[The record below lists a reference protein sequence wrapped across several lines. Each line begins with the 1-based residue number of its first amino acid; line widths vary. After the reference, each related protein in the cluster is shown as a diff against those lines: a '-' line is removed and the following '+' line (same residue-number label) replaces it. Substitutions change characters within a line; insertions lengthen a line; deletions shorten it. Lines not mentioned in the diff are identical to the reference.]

1 MAPRSGVQDRRR
13 RLTLAALLSL
23 VVHIIALPLLVWLLF
38 ARVFLIPPNQKPE
51 TVSVS
56 TAARLEKTNRPLP
69 KNITKPVVSQVT
81 QPKPVPSSAPPRHEL
96 AKEVPSAPAQPPKPV
111 RQPSLGQ
118 TLAQQEAQFARTAA
132 KLHAENDP
140 LSVATPNGT
149 PASTQKQIINEM
161 GKDHQE
167 TVYAILTPTK
177 HWIDGGLS
185 CYYTSYDMRTS
196 AGGEDDGD
204 IPWPVCYPKNH
215 DRMLP
220 LNYPH
225 ALPVPFP
232 PPGYVLPPG
241 TYLTVFMRSIYEGH
255 PEAP

>member
-1 MAPRSGVQDRRR
+1 MAPRSGAQDRRR

-23 VVHIIALPLLVWLLF
+23 VVHIVALPLLVWLLF

-56 TAARLEKTNRPLP
+56 TAARLEKTDRPLP
-69 KNITKPVVSQVT
+69 KNITKPVVSQAA

-96 AKEVPSAPAQPPKPV
+96 AKAVPRAPAQPPKPALH
-111 RQPSLGQ
+111 PSLGQ

-132 KLHAENDP
+132 KLRAENDP

-149 PASTQKQIINEM
+149 PASTQKQIVNEM

-167 TVYAILTPTK
+167 TFYAILTPTK
-177 HWIDGGLS
+177 HWIDGDLS

-220 LNYPH
+220 LSRPH
-225 ALPVPFP
+225 ELPVPFP
-232 PPGYVLPPG
+232 PPGYVLPAG
-241 TYLTVFMRSIYEGH
+241 TYLTAFIRSIYEGH